1 MNNIIS
7 IYKREVKSYFST
19 PVAYVFLVIFLF
31 FSSFLTFQNGFFE
44 AGQASM
50 RAFFQ
55 NMPLLFLFF
64 IPALSMRLW
73 SEEHRSNTIEL
84 LFTLP
89 ITTFEA
95 VLGKFF
101 ASLSIIVIAL
111 FMTFPMIITVCY
123 LGDPDPGPIITGY
136 IGLILMASAYLAIGS
151 FFSAITKNQVIAFI
165 LAVVGSG
172 LFLYSSSPSVLN
184 IFANFIPSSFV
195 SAIEFISFQ
204 SRFESMM
211 RGVLELRDVIFFVFM
226 SIGWL
231 IANAMI
237 IEERKGA

>member
-44 AGQASM
+44 ANQASM
-50 RAFFQ
+50 RAFFY

-64 IPALSMRLW
+64 IPAISMRLW
-73 SEEHRSNTIEL
+73 SEEHKSNTIEL

-95 VLGKFF
+95 VIGKFF
-101 ASLSIIVIAL
+101 AALTVIVIAIL
-111 FMTFPMIITVCY
+111 LTFPMILTVVY
-123 LGDPDPGPIITGY
+123 LGNPDPGPIVTGY
-136 IGLILMASAYLAIGS
+136 IGLILMAGAYLAIGS
-151 FFSAITKNQVIAFI
+151 FFSAITKNQVISFI
-165 LAVVGSG
+165 LSIVGCSI
-172 LFLYSSSPSVLN
+172 FLYSSSPSVLN
-184 IFANFIPSSFV
+184 LFGTFLPSGFL
-195 SAIEFISFQ
+195 SAFQFISFQ

-211 RGVLELRDVIFFVFM
+211 RGVLEFRDVIFFILM
-226 SIGWL
+226 SAGWL

-237 IEERKGA
+237 VEERKGA